1 LTVAIVILAG
11 LAFLIHGLVFGPRW
25 WRNELPGL
33 AYRPDDVPEW
43 WPYGGALWRGM
54 LRTPLV
60 GWIAIPL
67 GCAGAGLAQL
77 DGVFAGV
84 GGVLALVSVGLV
96 CLMVPIVLFNRP
108 KFLVIPWLRDQPGA
122 IAEWRGAEV
131 PPTPPLGGGLHKS
144 AR

>member
-1 LTVAIVILAG
+1 MAIVILAG

-67 GCAGAGLAQL
+67 GCAGAGLVEL
-77 DGVFAGV
+77 DGVFAAV
-84 GGVLALVSVGLV
+84 GEVLALVSVGLV
-96 CLMVPIVLFNRP
+96 LPDGADRAV
-108 KFLVIPWLRDQPGA
+108 QPS
-122 IAEWRGAEV
+122 EV
-131 PPTPPLGGGLHKS
+131 PGNPLATRSAGGDRRV
-144 AR
+144 ARS